1 MQDLRQAHFHSHFH
15 NLAEGIHKITC
26 KDFDCFLEYE
36 NANDNLIK
44 CKCLSY
50 NKKNSNKID
59 EELEKRFKNTLKFSN
74 NDINKSILLS
84 RKDAYPYE

>member
-36 NANDNLIK
+36 NASENLIK

-50 NKKNSNKID
+50 NKKK
-59 EELEKRFKNTLKFSN
+59 FKQNWWR
-74 NDINKSILLS
+74 I
-84 RKDAYPYE
+84 RKEIQEHIEVFQQWY